1 MEEPGN
7 SVDEATT
14 FTMVS
19 RNTAATASIHT
30 SRSLLITFY
39 SALCISFTSF
49 PQLSFTCALAFQH
62 VGVSVVVPSP
72 TLRHWNKLKH
82 SERGLMNSMRSSTLL
97 FSSTYGRN
105 AEIWPPTNDQPVK
118 LADSFPNGV
127 IPEQVTAALQQIGFK
142 QQSEIDNENGVE
154 RQTKPVVK
162 WRKRLPRA
170 MARILR
176 RAASKEEE
184 AFSGDI
190 SGMDLTP
197 VAVAL
202 VLLLSG
208 YVRPLDVILVSFLT
222 GYFLILGMLARSL
235 RMDNVTPVLP
245 ALPPQGHV
253 PTLVSNPL
261 GYSFTYSKQYDLFLK
276 CGVLVG
282 LVAPIL
288 TCVRYAL
295 QHQRVQAQAC
305 ARPIFFLCFQALS
318 EAMSRSRRV
327 MTPLPIRILIPVAYN
342 TVRLGYLWNWS
353 FCPAHLGWAGR
364 ALAVANF
371 WYWSLNLFGFLL
383 PVAVMRYMRAH
394 FYCVEAEQ
402 VTTRAGMEES
412 IGLSA

>member
-1 MEEPGN
+1 
-7 SVDEATT
+7 
-14 FTMVS
+14 
-19 RNTAATASIHT
+19 
-30 SRSLLITFY
+30 
-39 SALCISFTSF
+39 
-49 PQLSFTCALAFQH
+49 
-62 VGVSVVVPSP
+62 
-72 TLRHWNKLKH
+72 
-82 SERGLMNSMRSSTLL
+82 MRSSSLL
-97 FSSTYGRN
+97 VSSNYGRN

-127 IPEQVTAALQQIGFK
+127 IPGQVIATLQQIG
-142 QQSEIDNENGVE
+142 SRSDAE
-154 RQTKPVVK
+154 TKPVE

-176 RAASKEEE
+176 RAASAQEEE
-184 AFSGDI
+184 AFSGDV
-190 SGMDLTP
+190 SGTDKTP
-197 VAVAL
+197 AAVAM

-208 YVRPLDVILVSFLT
+208 YVRPLDVLLVSFLT

-235 RMDNVTPVLP
+235 RIDNVTPILP

-261 GYSFTYSKQYDLFLK
+261 GYTFTYSKQYDLFLK

-282 LVAPIL
+282 LLAPIL
-288 TCVRYAL
+288 ACLRYAL
-295 QHQRVQAQAC
+295 EHQTVQAQAC

-318 EAMSRSRRV
+318 ESISRSRRV

-353 FCPAHLGWAGR
+353 FCPANLGSVGR
-364 ALAVANF
+364 SLAVANF
-371 WYWSLNLFGFLL
+371 LYWTLNLFGFLL

-402 VTTRAGMEES
+402 VTTRAGMEEF
-412 IGLSA
+412 GLSA

>member
-1 MEEPGN
+1 M
-7 SVDEATT
+7 V
-14 FTMVS
+14 VS
-19 RNTAATASIHT
+19 RKTSTAGSIRT
-30 SRSLLITFY
+30 SSRISRSLLLLLYIVFC
-39 SALCISFTSF
+39 SSFTRF
-49 PQLSFTCALAFQH
+49 PQLTFTGALAFQH
-62 VGVSVVVPSP
+62 VGVVVPSF
-72 TLRHWNKLKH
+72 RHCNKH
-82 SERGLMNSMRSSTLL
+82 ERVMRSPSLL
-97 FSSTYGRN
+97 FSSSYGRN

-118 LADSFPNGV
+118 LADSFPNGD
-127 IPEQVTAALQQIGFK
+127 IPGQVTATLQQIGFK
-142 QQSEIDNENGVE
+142 SE
-154 RQTKPVVK
+154 TKPVE

-176 RAASKEEE
+176 RASAQEEE
-184 AFSGDI
+184 AFSGEV
-190 SGMDLTP
+190 SGMDKTP
-197 VAVAL
+197 AVVAM
-202 VLLLSG
+202 VLLLKG

-261 GYSFTYSKQYDLFLK
+261 GYNFTYSTQYDLFLK

-282 LVAPIL
+282 LLAPIL
-288 TCVRYAL
+288 ACLRYAL
-295 QHQRVQAQAC
+295 QHQTVQAQAC

-318 EAMSRSRRV
+318 ESISRSRRV

-353 FCPAHLGWAGR
+353 FCPANLGWVGR
-364 ALAVANF
+364 SLAVANF
-371 WYWSLNLFGFLL
+371 LYWTLNLFGFLL

-402 VTTRAGMEES
+402 VTTRVGMEES